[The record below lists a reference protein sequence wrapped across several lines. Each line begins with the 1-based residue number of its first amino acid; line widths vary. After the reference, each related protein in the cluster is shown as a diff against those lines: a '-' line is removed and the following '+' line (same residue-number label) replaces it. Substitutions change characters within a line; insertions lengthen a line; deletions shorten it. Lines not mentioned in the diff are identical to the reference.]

1 MASGRRVLIAML
13 DGFGPDY
20 LEASDMPTL
29 RGLIKRGAHKTVEAC
44 LPTVTNVNNVGI
56 ATGEWPRVHGITANS
71 YFELAT
77 REERY
82 MDRAE
87 LVLAPT
93 VFEKAAAAGVR
104 SALLTAKVKTIR
116 LLHRGADVTLAAEAP
131 APEWVERLGPAPDI
145 YSAEI
150 NLWLFR
156 AARRLLRE
164 RPDVGLVYCH
174 TTDYPMHMSPP
185 DGELSQRHLRD
196 LDAALGD
203 LLDDAPDLAVY
214 LTADHGMNAK
224 RRCYDL
230 DKHMRARGCP
240 IFFAMSA
247 ERDPY
252 VKHHRTFGGTAYV
265 WLRDQRDFARV
276 AVVLSDTEGVE
287 AVHGRW
293 EAAYRFGL
301 HPERI
306 GDLVVLGDRD
316 TVFGPLDGPVEALP
330 AGFRTHG
337 SRHEGQVP
345 LVVSGADVDPVS
357 WEAHTH
363 NLHLTRTLAFEA
375 PG

>member
-20 LEASDMPTL
+20 LDASDMPTL
-29 RGLIKRGAHKTVEAC
+29 RALIKRGVHKTVEAC
-44 LPTVTNVNNVGI
+44 MPTVTNVNNVGI

-93 VFEKAAAAGVR
+93 VFETAAPAGVR

-116 LLHRGADVTLAAEAP
+116 LLHRGAEVTLAAEAP
-131 APEWVERLGPAPDI
+131 EPEWVERLGPAPDI

-203 LLDDAPDLAVY
+203 LLDDEPDLAVY
-214 LTADHGMNAK
+214 LTADHGMNEK

-230 DKHMRARGCP
+230 EKHMRARGCP

-252 VKHHRTFGGTAYV
+252 VRHHRTFGGTAYV
-265 WLRDQRDFARV
+265 WLDDAWDLPRA
-276 AVVLSDTEGVE
+276 AAALSETDGIE
-287 AVHGRW
+287 AVYGRQ
-293 EAAYRFGL
+293 EAADRFGL
-301 HPERI
+301 HAERI

-316 TVFGPLDGPVEALP
+316 TVFGPLDGPVETLP

-337 SRHEGQVP
+337 SRHEGLVP
-345 LVVSGADVDPVS
+345 LVVSGAEVDPVS
-357 WEAHTH
+357 WESYTH
-363 NLHLTRTLAFEA
+363 NLHLTRSLAFGTPA
-375 PG
+375 